1 MRAIQF
7 YRSSFLSAVLI
18 ACATSVVRAAP
29 RDETSEVK
37 HPGSTD
43 ASTGPVNM
51 GIVAG
56 YGLAMLGAG
65 TLTAENPYGTGFGV
79 QLDYQFDSGVVLGF
93 GADYFLGES
102 KPGIADAQGVPQPNS
117 FARYLLWHARL
128 GYNIRMQAMGGRID
142 LRPSVWFGAALASV
156 NEQPTFPH
164 GRAEAFLLAPGLTF
178 HYLLGDSGWYVGED
192 IRVSLP
198 VASHARSAM
207 LILLA
212 FGTHL

>member
-1 MRAIQF
+1 MRAIEF
-7 YRSSFLSAVLI
+7 YLPSVLSAVLTV
-18 ACATSVVRAAP
+18 CATSAVRAAP
-29 RDETSEVK
+29 RDETSELQA
-37 HPGSTD
+37 PNETDESTR
-43 ASTGPVNM
+43 PVNM

-93 GADYFLGES
+93 GADYFLGEA
-102 KPGIADAQGVPQPNS
+102 KPGVADAQGVVQAGT
-117 FARYLLWHARL
+117 FARYVLWHARL

-156 NEQPTFPH
+156 SEQPTFPQ
-164 GRAEAFLLAPGLTF
+164 GRAEAFLLAPGLSF
-178 HYLLGDSGWYVGED
+178 HYLLGESGWYIGED

-198 VASHARSAM
+198 VALHARSAM

-212 FGTHL
+212 FGRHL